1 MPVSSTAFP
10 QRNAHFGMNV
20 HSRWR
25 DQSAD
30 ERYIEWARRAFE
42 ATAPFASGTAY
53 VNFMPGDEEERVQGA
68 YGENYA
74 RLMEIKRRYDPK
86 NLFRLN
92 HNIVP

>member
-1 MPVSSTAFP
+1 
-10 QRNAHFGMNV
+10 
-20 HSRWR
+20 
-25 DQSAD
+25 
-30 ERYIEWARRAFE
+30 
-42 ATAPFASGTAY
+42 
-53 VNFMPGDEEERVQGA
+53 MPGDEEERVQSA